1 MIVSMTPRLI
11 FVLLILVLAV
21 GGASA
26 QSSGKLS
33 TDPASPAAVAP
44 RERLLPPSTNPARAT
59 EENNSKSDAGANKE
73 KEKSAGTETPAAAP
87 DQFRVEVMPL
97 VGGAELL
104 TIFGRLDGL
113 KTNRSAPEV
122 PLLSVV
128 RDTLADA
135 DPENDRLRYVWMLTY
150 TRPNLTKRIASAI
163 PFLYQHV
170 GNQSQAADR
179 APKPILD
186 LTNPSRQT
194 WNRFFWQGMQNIFLD
209 TYGIPLKASSRT
221 YRQNASDYRAGHVMQ
236 ALSILDSFER
246 LRQRSRDEGELLA
259 LSASDPQSSEVV
271 SDSTTPLI
279 PKNAFRVGEMLEM
292 RARLILTAKT
302 FGGLLGPDVFPSTV
316 IKRTM
321 ASVDNSG
328 HNWEL
333 LRQRAEAE
341 GLYFE
346 PLTMP
351 DGFATHAILWV
362 AKSDLQSGAPH
373 DFHPRFL
380 NVSNP
385 WADDRLR
392 NWTGYSRTSW
402 FDSENRR
409 VNPND
414 PGARP
419 VEMIPL
425 AVYGLDHPKIPALLI
440 DFRDSLNPKKREM
453 SRRLFSDLA
462 KNIFSLSTFGDLPYF
477 AGKRVYDFVTGQR
490 GMDLNQPTR
499 LRSYSEL
506 KLLLSFNSTI
516 DAKLRAEI
524 EHRVQNVSLN
534 PLNND
539 NASELQLAR
548 QQYEALIDYARRP
561 DGLSARIER
570 DRRAEMVPLEHGK
583 TARFFYNLGNV
594 LSFGRYVH
602 RETATPEL
610 SERLELARRVEY
622 HTQLL
627 QQIGKSSPQTE
638 VAWDG
643 ATVKHSLRF
652 LAEQG
657 SDGKGSAA
665 KAVARI
671 FVKTSDAETRQL
683 CLEALPQINNKPARA
698 ELLRIYQEQQLQPDM
713 RADIAV
719 RLRQAVATDARIKP
733 AEAKSLLSQVGT
745 P

>member
-1 MIVSMTPRLI
+1 MNARPLFVTLIV
-11 FVLLILVLAV
+11 VLASFGV
-21 GGASA
+21 SA
-26 QSSGKLS
+26 QSSGKLV
-33 TDPASPAAVAP
+33 TDPLPAVTVYP
-44 RERLLPPSTNPARAT
+44 RERSIPAPGNPVSGT
-59 EENNSKSDAGANKE
+59 EENTPKSEANKE
-73 KEKSAGTETPAAAP
+73 KPAGPETTTTTVP
-87 DQFRVEVMPL
+87 DQFRVEVLPI

-122 PLLSVV
+122 PLISVL
-128 RDTLADA
+128 RDTLSDS
-135 DPENDRLRYVWMLTY
+135 DPENDRLSYVWMLTY
-150 TRPNLTKRIASAI
+150 TRPNLLKRAAAAV

-170 GNQSQAADR
+170 GNQSQAPDR

-186 LTNPSRQT
+186 LSNPTRQT
-194 WNRFFWQGMQNIFLD
+194 WNRFFWTGMQNIFLD

-236 ALSILDSFER
+236 ALSILDSYER

-259 LSASDPQSSEVV
+259 LGANNPRSDDVV
-271 SDSTTPLI
+271 TDSTTPLI
-279 PKNAFRVGEMLEM
+279 PKNAFRPGEMLEM
-292 RARLILTAKT
+292 RARLILSAKT
-302 FGGLLGPDVFPSTV
+302 LGGLLGPDVFPTMV

-321 ASVDNSG
+321 NSVDNSG
-328 HNWEL
+328 HNWEI

-362 AKSDLQSGAPH
+362 AKSDLEMGGHQ
-373 DFHPRFL
+373 DFQHRFL
-380 NVSNP
+380 NISNP

-392 NWTGYSRTSW
+392 KWSGYTRTSW
-402 FDSENRR
+402 FDAENRR
-409 VNPND
+409 VNRD
-414 PGARP
+414 EPGAHP

-425 AVYGLDHPKIPALLI
+425 AVYGLDHPKIPALLV

-462 KNIFSLSTFGDLPYF
+462 KNVFSLSSFGNLPYF
-477 AGKRVYDFVTGQR
+477 AGKQLYDFVTGRR
-490 GMDLNQPTR
+490 GMDVNQPTR

-506 KLLLSFNSTI
+506 KLLLSFNPAI
-516 DAKLRAEI
+516 DDDLRAEI
-524 EHRVQNVSLN
+524 ERRIQNVSLN

-548 QQYEALIDYARRP
+548 EQYEALVDYARRP
-561 DGLSARIER
+561 DGLSARVER

-594 LSFGRYVH
+594 LTFGRYVH
-602 RETATPEL
+602 RENATPEL
-610 SERLELARRVEY
+610 TERLELTRRVEY

-627 QQIGKSSPQTE
+627 KQIEKSSPQME
-638 VAWDG
+638 IAWDL
-643 ATVKHSLRF
+643 ATVKHSLRV
-652 LAEQG
+652 LAAQG
-657 SDGKGSAA
+657 SAGKGSAA
-665 KAVARI
+665 KAVAGI
-671 FVKTSDAETRQL
+671 FEKTNDAETRQL
-683 CLEALPQINNKPARA
+683 CLEALSKINNKTARS
-698 ELLRIYQEQQLQPDM
+698 ELLRIYQQQQLQPDM

-719 RLRQAVATDARIKP
+719 RLRQAVAADERIKP